1 VTCIAKEFSCIQ
13 ALVIYLLFFIFF
25 QPTSPIKL
33 KLGLQTGGRLLKIN
47 PPRTIKPSKP
57 INNFV
62 VPFTS
67 LRNII
72 VCKNAGPK
80 PWPLPPALATS
91 CAKML
96 GQNHFVACWI
106 YFQQLYIHI

>member
-1 VTCIAKEFSCIQ
+1 MAFT
-13 ALVIYLLFFIFF
+13 
-25 QPTSPIKL
+25 
-33 KLGLQTGGRLLKIN
+33 
-47 PPRTIKPSKP
+47 
-57 INNFV
+57 
-62 VPFTS
+62 TS
-67 LRNII
+67 LSNII

-80 PWPLPPALATS
+80 LWPLPPALATSCAKNVGPKPFPLPALATSS

>member
-1 VTCIAKEFSCIQ
+1 
-13 ALVIYLLFFIFF
+13 
-25 QPTSPIKL
+25 
-33 KLGLQTGGRLLKIN
+33 
-47 PPRTIKPSKP
+47 
-57 INNFV
+57 

-91 CAKML
+91 SCAKML
-96 GQNHFVACWI
+96 GQN
-106 YFQQLYIHI
+106 YGLYHQP